1 MNTLEILNQLIEEYN
16 AEKIL
21 STDSHVNKDTEGENR
36 YNHGAYK
43 LAPFIKQIAF
53 SLGLEIELFEK
64 EVVFIDNNF
73 DEVKQN
79 VKQIRISQR

>member
-1 MNTLEILNQLIEEYN
+1 MTALEILEQLIEEYN

-21 STDSHVNKDTEGENR
+21 SADSRVNKDTEGENR

-43 LAPFIKQIAF
+43 LAPFIKQMAF
-53 SLGLEIELFEK
+53 SLGLEIERFEK
-64 EVVFIDNNF
+64 EVVFIDNNY

-79 VKQIRISQR
+79 VLQIRISQR